1 LAHEASCVRGPVG
14 KAHVMEDVVP
24 HKNQTEYTE
33 QELALAGGLKV
44 EPELIRAL
52 RAVAERIRA
61 TNVMCSAN
69 PLVG

>member
-1 LAHEASCVRGPVG
+1 
-14 KAHVMEDVVP
+14 MEDVVP
-24 HKNQTEYTE
+24 RKDPTAFTE
-33 QELALAGGLKV
+33 QELALAEGLKV
-44 EPELIRAL
+44 EPEFIRAL